1 MTSAVKDVAVLFE
14 RAYAGW
20 RHDRAPQ
27 IAAAMSY
34 YTLLSVAP
42 LLVVIV
48 TIVGRVV
55 SRETVHDQL
64 LSEAEIL
71 AGQVG
76 ANVVR
81 ELLTSAELTT
91 ATTIATGIAIV
102 VALFGAARLFGQLR
116 MAFDRM
122 WHTAPQS
129 DRPPL
134 AFWKSASRALSDFAS
149 QNLKALLMVL
159 LIGVLLLVSL
169 GLSAAVTFAADRLS
183 PVVSISA
190 NTLRLFD
197 YVGSTLL
204 VTVLFAAVY
213 RVLPRTRIDWRDVW
227 IGAAMTSLLFTLG
240 RWLLGVYLLVASPGS
255 AFGAVG
261 SVVVF
266 LIWVSYSSQI
276 LLFGAELT
284 KAWTYLYGSRRDQT
298 PPMQP

>member
-1 MTSAVKDVAVLFE
+1 MASAVKDIAALLGHG
-14 RAYAGW
+14 YAGW
-20 RHDRAPQ
+20 RNDRAPQ

-34 YTLLSVAP
+34 YTLLSIAP

-55 SRETVHDQL
+55 SREAVHDRL
-64 LSEAEIL
+64 LAEADL
-71 AGQVG
+71 VAGQIG
-76 ANVVR
+76 SNVVR
-81 ELLTSAELTT
+81 ELLASAELTT

-116 MAFDRM
+116 IAFDRM
-122 WHTAPQS
+122 WDTAPQS

-134 AFWKSASRALSDFAS
+134 AFWKSAGRALSDFAS
-149 QNLKALLMVL
+149 QNLKALVMVL
-159 LIGVLLLVSL
+159 LIGVLLLISL
-169 GLSAAVTFAADRLS
+169 GLSAAVTFAADWLS

-213 RVLPRTRIDWRDVW
+213 RILPRTRIDWRDVW

-240 RWLLGVYLLVASPGS
+240 RWLLGVYLVVASPGS

-284 KAWTYLYGSRRDQT
+284 KAWTYLYGSRRDQA